1 MKETSGV
8 SIKVLRSSS
17 SGNSTLIWNREHA
30 IMVDC
35 GLGPRVTREL
45 LAEQGFSMGDLAGVL
60 VTHAHNDHGN
70 TITIER
76 FFRYG
81 VPVFCTSGVQRVI
94 ARDLP
99 GRNGQHFRTF
109 AKDPFMA
116 GSFRITAF
124 DVEHDSE
131 GGCVGFCIFAGNG
144 SGAKKISLATDC
156 GSPDKR
162 LAEHLLN
169 SHVILM
175 ASNYD
180 IGMIEGPSPVPVYI
194 KERHIRPY
202 QPSNNQCAEVLV
214 HVAKKSEIRPEAIYL
229 LHISK
234 NHNTVDRAVSH
245 SQAVLRDAGYR
256 DIRILPTYRD
266 AASIVTCLS

>member
-1 MKETSGV
+1 MNETSAV
-8 SIKVLRSSS
+8 SVKVLRSSS

-35 GLGPRVTREL
+35 GLGPRVTEEL
-45 LAEQGFSMGDLAGVL
+45 LAEQGFSMKDLAGVL

-70 TITIER
+70 VITIER

-81 VPVFCTSGVQRVI
+81 VPVFCSSGVKKVI

-99 GRNGQHFRTF
+99 GRNGEHFRTF
-109 AKDPFMA
+109 SRESFTV
-116 GSFRITAF
+116 GSFKVTSF
-124 DVEHDSE
+124 EVDHDSE
-131 GGCVGFCIFAGNG
+131 GGCFGFCIF
-144 SGAKKISLATDC
+144 SGTGQKMKKISLATDC

-162 LAEHLLN
+162 LAEQLLD
-169 SHVILM
+169 SHIILI

-180 IGMIEGPSPVPVYI
+180 CQMIDGPSPVPAYV

-202 QPSNNQCAEVLV
+202 QPSNDQCADVLV
-214 HVAKKSEIRPEAIYL
+214 HVAKKSEVRPEAIYL

-234 NHNTVDRAVSH
+234 NHNTVDKAVSH
-245 SQAVLRDAGYR
+245 SQAVLRNAGYR
-256 DIRILPTYRD
+256 DIRVLPTYRD
-266 AASIVTCLS
+266 SSSETICL